1 MGVLEAVFGVVLVLS
16 VCSFLL
22 KWNEV
27 RYRKKGL
34 PPGTMG
40 WPLFGETTE
49 FLNQGSNFMK
59 SQRARYGNLYKTHI
73 LGCPTVI
80 CMDPELNRYILMNE
94 GKGLLPGYPQS
105 MLDIVGKYNIAAIH
119 GSLHKTM
126 RGAMLALISPTMV
139 REQLMPKIDEFMR
152 SHLHNLNGEII
163 DIQDKTKEM
172 ALLVSLK
179 LIGGIESGLL
189 SETFKP
195 EFYRLVEGTISFPID
210 LPGTN
215 YHHGFQARKKITS
228 MLSEIINERRNTSTA
243 CGDMLDALLKTDEV
257 ARAKLTDE
265 QIVDLILTIIYS
277 GYETVSTTAMMAVK
291 YLHDNPKA
299 LEELRE
305 EHFTIRKG
313 KSPEDPIDWNDYKS
327 MNFTRAVIYE
337 TLRMATIVN
346 GLLRKTSQDME
357 MKGYVIPKGWKIYVY
372 MRESNYDPFL
382 YPEPLTFNPWR
393 WLDKNLESHQCFLF
407 FGCGGRLC
415 PGKEL
420 GTAEISVFL
429 HYFVTRYRWE
439 EVGNDKLL
447 TFPRVEAPNGIRVR
461 ISDY

>member
-1 MGVLEAVFGVVLVLS
+1 MGVLVAVFGVVLVLS

-27 RYRKKGL
+27 
-34 PPGTMG
+34 
-40 WPLFGETTE
+40 
-49 FLNQGSNFMK
+49 
-59 SQRARYGNLYKTHI
+59 RYGNLYKTHI

-80 CMDPELNRYILMNE
+80 CMDPELNRLLMNE
-94 GKGLLPGYPQS
+94 GKGLIPGYPQS
-105 MLDIVGKYNIAAIH
+105 MLDILGKYNIAAVH

-126 RGAMLALISPTMV
+126 RGAMLALIGPTMV

-195 EFYRLVEGTISFPID
+195 EFYRLVEGTISLPID

-277 GYETVSTTAMMAVK
+277 GYETVSTTSMMAIK

-305 EHFTIRKG
+305 EHFAIRKG

-337 TLRMATIVN
+337 TLRMATVIN
-346 GLLRKTSQDME
+346 GLLRKTTQDME

-372 MRESNYDPFL
+372 
-382 YPEPLTFNPWR
+382 
-393 WLDKNLESHQCFLF
+393 DKNLESHQCFLM
-407 FGCGGRLC
+407 FGGGSRLC
-415 PGKEL
+415 PGKEI
-420 GTAEISVFL
+420 GTTEISVFL

-439 EVGNDKLL
+439 EVGNDKLVK
-447 TFPRVEAPNGIRVR
+447 FPRVEAPNGIRVR
-461 ISDY
+461 VSDY

>member
-1 MGVLEAVFGVVLVLS
+1 MGVLVAFSMVVLGLCI
-16 VCSFLL
+16 CSLLL

-27 RYRKKGL
+27 RYMKKNL

-49 FLNQGSNFMK
+49 FLKHGPNFMK

-80 CMDPELNRYILMNE
+80 CMDPDLNRYILMNE
-94 GKGLLPGYPQS
+94 GKGLIPGYPQS
-105 MLDIVGKYNIAAIH
+105 MLDILGKYNIAAVH

-126 RGAMLALISPTMV
+126 RGAMLALIGPTMA
-139 REQLMPKIDEFMR
+139 RDHLMPKIDEFIR
-152 SHLHNLNGEII
+152 SHLNHLDGEII

-189 SETFKP
+189 FETLKP
-195 EFYRLVEGTISFPID
+195 EFYKLVEGTISLPID
-210 LPGTN
+210 LPGTS

-228 MLSEIINERRNTSTA
+228 MLTKIINERRATSNTF
-243 CGDMLDALLKTDEV
+243 GDMLDALLKTDEI

-277 GYETVSTTAMMAVK
+277 GYETVSTTSMMAIK

-299 LEELRE
+299 LQGLRD
-305 EHFTIRKG
+305 EHFEIRKW

-337 TLRMATIVN
+337 TLRMATVIN
-346 GLLRKTSQDME
+346 GLLRKTSQDMD

-382 YPEPLTFNPWR
+382 YPEPFSFNPWR
-393 WLDKNLESHQCFLF
+393 WMKRPNYL
-407 FGCGGRLC
+407 
-415 PGKEL
+415 GKL
-420 GTAEISVFL
+420 
-429 HYFVTRYRWE
+429 
-439 EVGNDKLL
+439 
-447 TFPRVEAPNGIRVR
+447 
-461 ISDY
+461 